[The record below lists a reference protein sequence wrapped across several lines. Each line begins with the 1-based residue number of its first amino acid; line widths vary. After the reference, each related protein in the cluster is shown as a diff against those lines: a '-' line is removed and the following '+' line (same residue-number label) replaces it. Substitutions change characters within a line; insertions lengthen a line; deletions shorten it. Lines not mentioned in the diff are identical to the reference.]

1 MKDCEVY
8 RDERYVLGMYD
19 GYPYLTIND
28 KKYVL
33 TCHPYEPCLYITREG
48 GSMTAVHN
56 AFDPFYVLEAFR
68 GGETVTSITGLE
80 YDAKGFCRMI
90 EYAADM
96 VNINID
102 DAERVFGGRAKKK
115 NTKQEKKKE
124 EKEDLRETP
133 FYPEAER
140 IIVDDPFYDVIAEYP
155 DSEVEFCLVKNGHPA
170 YDRDAHRDALIQAC
184 RALFFDGEEQIWRYD
199 CGGADGKPITADA
212 FFAAANE
219 KRGTNYRGAFL
230 YPPHG
235 GWFRDTDFDRVN
247 EALFPNGMD
256 GLEVYEWTTD
266 WSEFFDDG
274 HEWWG
279 ALCFTVYDKTLDRFA
294 VIMASATD

>member
-68 GGETVTSITGLE
+68 GGETVTSVTGLE

-124 EKEDLRETP
+124 YVTSP
-133 FYPEAER
+133 
-140 IIVDDPFYDVIAEYP
+140 
-155 DSEVEFCLVKNGHPA
+155 
-170 YDRDAHRDALIQAC
+170 
-184 RALFFDGEEQIWRYD
+184 
-199 CGGADGKPITADA
+199 
-212 FFAAANE
+212 
-219 KRGTNYRGAFL
+219 
-230 YPPHG
+230 
-235 GWFRDTDFDRVN
+235 
-247 EALFPNGMD
+247 
-256 GLEVYEWTTD
+256 
-266 WSEFFDDG
+266 
-274 HEWWG
+274 
-279 ALCFTVYDKTLDRFA
+279 
-294 VIMASATD
+294 